1 MSLYEV
7 QKLLFHLNRDRRLQA
22 RFREERNPVLA
33 EYRLGDAERQ
43 AIEAADVG
51 RLYTMGVHP
60 LLLLGFGTR
69 AGYAWPDY
77 IARLKKAQEEQA
89 AA

>member
-7 QKLLFHLNRDRRLQA
+7 QKLLFRLNRDEKLQA
-22 RFREERNPVLA
+22 RFRASRDEVLA
-33 EYRLGDAERQ
+33 EYRLDEPERR
-43 AIEAADVG
+43 AMETADVG
-51 RLYTMGVHP
+51 RLYVMGVHP

-77 IARLKKAQEEQA
+77 IGRLKKAQEEEA
-89 AA
+89 A

>member
-7 QKLLFHLNRDRRLQA
+7 QKLLFRLNRDERLQA
-22 RFREERNPVLA
+22 RFRTSRDEVLA
-33 EYRLGDAERQ
+33 DYRLDAGERA

-51 RLYTMGVHP
+51 RLYVIGVHP

-77 IARLKKAQEEQA
+77 IGRLKKAQEEVA
-89 AA
+89 A

>member
-7 QKLLFHLNRDRRLQA
+7 QKLLFRLNRDEKLQA
-22 RFREERNPVLA
+22 RFRESRDEVLVD
-33 EYRLGDAERQ
+33 YRLDDAERR

-51 RLYTMGVHP
+51 RLYVMGVHP

-77 IARLKKAQEEQA
+77 IGRLKKAQEEKA
-89 AA
+89 A

>member
-7 QKLLFHLNRDRRLQA
+7 QKLLFRLNRDAKLQA
-22 RFREERNPVLA
+22 RFRESRDELLD
-33 EYRLGDAERQ
+33 EYHLDEAERR

-77 IARLKKAQEEQA
+77 IGRLKKAQEERTA
-89 AA
+89 

>member
-7 QKLLFHLNRDRRLQA
+7 QKLLFRLNRDEKLQA
-22 RFREERNPVLA
+22 RFRASRDEVLA
-33 EYRLGDAERQ
+33 EYRFDESERV

-51 RLYTMGVHP
+51 RLYVMGVHP

-77 IARLKKAQEEQA
+77 IGRLRKAQEEKA
-89 AA
+89 A